1 MEKLKFGI
9 GGNAKLEKNIATFS
23 LISGYSCP
31 GADKCYTKVVV
42 DDDGKRKII
51 DGKNQ
56 EFRCFSAS
64 QEVLYK
70 NVYNSRK
77 HNYDIILDIVKNKEL
92 SFKEKVD
99 TIYNLLKISLPDVKK
114 WDILRLHVGGDIFCL
129 EYLDA
134 LIKLA
139 NDFPHKIFYAYTK
152 SIHLWIKRLDKI
164 PTNFKLTASYGGK
177 YDNLIDEYNLKNV
190 RVVLSEEEAEMWN
203 LEIDHDDTHAFNKED
218 NFALLIHGG
227 QQKGSDASKAKSE
240 LSKKG
245 WNGYTNVK
253 SKVKNMLNLKQNI
266 LLKYYLVELG
276 LQLNLIKDAKQ
287 ITNRLSYISFKNQDV
302 IYSDVPIID
311 GITFLYNDS
320 VYNCYKFM
328 LPGTNIVKWLCN
340 CDVEYK
346 DIYIYND
353 KSVVVEENK
362 KPEVINDKVFE
373 ISDEVYNDII
383 KNYYWFEGVDTI
395 EFRKIY
401 EIDNIL
407 FVYNETKGHLEELNE
422 NNYKTL
428 SYLKDSFEQAFRDKN
443 IISNYFASKLANSY
457 SNYSIVRIKHGSI
470 EGINLLKEPL
480 YNIKDILKV
489 KDKNE
494 TIIVRSI
501 IFVDNQWIYVDKNSK
516 KEYFEYEL
524 EKSGV
529 REIKDDKLRPDLISP
544 YFIEAL
550 GKLLQENNKKYA
562 GYNYMLLPEN
572 SFYESMMRH
581 VTAYS
586 QQRLYGTT
594 PNFDNAEDH
603 LAAIAFNVMGLL
615 HIREVKNV

>member
-9 GGNAKLEKNIATFS
+9 GGNAKLGKNIATFS

-42 DDDGKRKII
+42 DDDGKRKIV
-51 DGKNQ
+51 DGKHQ

-77 HNYDIILDIVKNKEL
+77 YNYDIILNIVKEKL

-99 TIYNLLKISLPDVKK
+99 KIHNLLKISLPDMKK

-177 YDNLIDEYNLKNV
+177 YDDLIDKYNLKNV

-203 LEIDHDDTHAFNKED
+203 LEIDHDDTHAFDKED

-227 QQKGSDASKAKSE
+227 QQKGSDASKAKSK

-253 SKVKNMLNLKQNI
+253 SKVKNMLNLKQNV

-276 LQLNLIKDAKQ
+276 LQLNLIKDVKQ
-287 ITNRLSYISFKNQDV
+287 ITNRLKYISFKNQDV
-302 IYSDVPIID
+302 IYSDVPIVD

-320 VYNCYKFM
+320 VYNCYKFI
-328 LPGTNIVKWLCN
+328 LPGTNIIKWLCN

-353 KSVVVEENK
+353 KSVVVEENS
-362 KPEVINDKVFE
+362 KPEVLNDKVFE
-373 ISDEVYNDII
+373 ISDEVYTDII
-383 KNYYWFEGVDTI
+383 NNYYWFEDVDTI

-401 EIDNIL
+401 KIGDKL
-407 FVYNETKGHLEELNE
+407 FVYNEIQRILDELDK
-422 NNYKTL
+422 NNYKAL
-428 SYLKDSFEQAFRDKN
+428 YYLKDSFEQTFRNKN
-443 IISNYFASKLANSY
+443 IISSYFVSKLINTY
-457 SNYSIVRIKHGSI
+457 SDYNIVRIKRGSI
-470 EGINLLKEPL
+470 EGVNSFKSPL
-480 YNIKDILKV
+480 YNVNDILKI

-494 TIIVRSI
+494 TIIVKNI
-501 IFVDNQWIYVDKNSK
+501 VLAGNEWVYVDKNSK
-516 KEYFEYEL
+516 EYYNENIL

-529 REIKDDKLRPDLISP
+529 REIKDDKVRPDLISP

-550 GKLLQENNKKYA
+550 GTLLKENNKKYP

-594 PNFDNAEDH
+594 TNFDNAEDH